1 MAGQIH
7 SRAGVSVE
15 AWGKS
20 KLAEIAS
27 SPLLLLQATTLFT
40 ATRLPDAVALDSSH
54 VANFLAVPGVGIAR
68 DDRDRVGP
76 EP

>member
-27 SPLLLLQATTLFT
+27 SPLLLLHATTLF
-40 ATRLPDAVALDSSH
+40 ATRLPDAVALDSFH

-68 DDRDRVGP
+68 DDRDGVGP